1 MPAPVAG
8 AAQPPGQARLGDAL
22 TRHAVTAITAA
33 IALLSFGFSFGN
45 VTLLALSLGIPPRIA
60 WLVSPPVDL
69 SVIGLL
75 LGLRSL
81 TQRGYPAERL
91 RKPAWMLRL
100 CAAITIA
107 LNTAGP
113 AMRHQIGAALVD
125 AILPILLMAWGEVGP
140 WLVRELY
147 AVTQAAPQPEQEHA
161 KQQEEAAG
169 KPPVRAPVVLPAG
182 LVERA
187 RMLDAEHRK
196 AHGRP
201 ISRDKL
207 KVTLAISTDRAT
219 ALVGL
224 IRAEH
229 DATAAPG
236 EAAGA
241 GHQLLA
247 ASPPAAAAA

>member
-1 MPAPVAG
+1 MPAPITSTAR
-8 AAQPPGQARLGDAL
+8 PPGQAKRADAL
-22 TRHAVTAITAA
+22 TRYAVTITTAA
-33 IALLSFGFSFGN
+33 ISLLSFGFSFGN
-45 VTLLALSLGIPPRIA
+45 VTMLALSLGIPPRIA

-81 TQRGYPAERL
+81 TQRGYPPERL

-113 AMRHQIGAALVD
+113 AMHHEIGAALVD

-140 WLVRELY
+140 WLLRELY
-147 AVTQAAPQPEQEHA
+147 AVTEVVPYPEQEPWT
-161 KQQEEAAG
+161 EEDTPAS
-169 KPPVRAPVVLPAG
+169 KPRALAPVTLPAG
-182 LVERA
+182 LIERA
-187 RMLDAEHRK
+187 RRLDTEHRK

-207 KVTLAISTDRAT
+207 KVALAISTDRAT
-219 ALVGL
+219 ALVSM
-224 IRAEH
+224 IRAERH
-229 DATAAPG
+229 ATAAPG
-236 EAAGA
+236 QAP
-241 GHQLLA
+241 HQLLA
-247 ASPPAAAAA
+247 TNPAAAA

>member
-1 MPAPVAG
+1 MPAT
-8 AAQPPGQARLGDAL
+8 AADAARPPQPNLGDTL
-22 TRHAVTAITAA
+22 TRHAVTVITAT
-33 IALLSFGFSFGN
+33 IAVLSFGFSFGN
-45 VTLLALSLGIPPRIA
+45 VTMLALSLGIPPRIA

-81 TQRGYPAERL
+81 TQHGYPPERL

-100 CAAITIA
+100 CAAMTIA

-125 AILPILLMAWGEVGP
+125 AILPILLMLWGEVGP
-140 WLVRELY
+140 WMLREIY
-147 AVTQAAPQPEQEHA
+147 AVTQAAPQPEQESR
-161 KQQEEAAG
+161 QQESAD
-169 KPPVRAPVVLPAG
+169 KQRTPAPVVLPAG

-187 RMLDAEHRK
+187 RTLDAEYRK

-207 KVTLAISTDRAT
+207 KMTLAISTDRAT
-219 ALVGL
+219 ALVSL

-229 DATAAPG
+229 DATTGPG
-236 EAAGA
+236 QGAGA

-247 ASPPAAAAA
+247 ATPPAAA